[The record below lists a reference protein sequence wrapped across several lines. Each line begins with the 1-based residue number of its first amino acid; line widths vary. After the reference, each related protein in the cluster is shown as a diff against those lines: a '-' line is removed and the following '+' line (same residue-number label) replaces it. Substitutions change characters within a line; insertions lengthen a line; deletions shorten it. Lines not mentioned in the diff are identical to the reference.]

1 MADVFEKEGSPTQDA
16 AYREHL
22 DRNWEAGN
30 KKFAELEGKVQSTE
44 QKYDDVLGDQEGNAK
59 DKKEKER
66 FYFTDYFLNIPK
78 RKYFDPFIC
87 ANICEESA
95 SFSYSKAG
103 KIISNRIGKR
113 INKLQL
119 YDAEIKFVFDD

>member
-16 AYREHL
+16 TYREHL

-59 DKKEKER
+59 DKKEKETR
-66 FYFTDYFLNIPK
+66 IKKLEDQVAKLSLAVFGDGAVPIDTPIDSN
-78 RKYFDPFIC
+78 DQT
-87 ANICEESA
+87 N
-95 SFSYSKAG
+95 KAQEVH
-103 KIISNRIGKR
+103 
-113 INKLQL
+113 L
-119 YDAEIKFVFDD
+119 D